1 MYAHVRHTP
10 RGCLLLPLPAY
21 TNDAPNE
28 GHPELQEGYTLVA
41 APRFRAPGYFKFH
54 APLRRG
60 FVLLCEE
67 VLGSFSRLPVYFCVY
82 LYSCFVSDRAPVKK
96 TNTPLFVGQ
105 DGLVRWE
112 DFERLTG
119 GVREAV
125 RGDAAKRLERRCVWE
140 TTCPETGM
148 PNAYVVSAVKEKGN
162 AGWGRGR
169 RDDAD
174 EDEDAR
180 R

>member
-1 MYAHVRHTP
+1 M
-10 RGCLLLPLPAY
+10 
-21 TNDAPNE
+21 
-28 GHPELQEGYTLVA
+28 
-41 APRFRAPGYFKFH
+41 
-54 APLRRG
+54 
-60 FVLLCEE
+60 
-67 VLGSFSRLPVYFCVY
+67 
-82 LYSCFVSDRAPVKK
+82 
-96 TNTPLFVGQ
+96 
-105 DGLVRWE
+105 VRWE

-162 AGWGRGR
+162 ASWGGGR

-174 EDEDAR
+174 EDEGAR